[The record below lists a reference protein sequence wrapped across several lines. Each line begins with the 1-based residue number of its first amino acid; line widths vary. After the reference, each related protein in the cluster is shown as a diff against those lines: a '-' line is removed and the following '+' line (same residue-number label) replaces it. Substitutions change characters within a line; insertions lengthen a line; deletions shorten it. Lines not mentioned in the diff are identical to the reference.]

1 MAAENGMDFSEFIV
15 EKGQEA
21 NEDEKSEET
30 TEISLSPDL
39 EAEEARKNE
48 LHLQATKVVLK
59 RKWEFSRHGVKIL
72 QVTRHMSKVFAHLM

>member
-48 LHLQATKVVLK
+48 LRWQAKKVGLK
-59 RKWEFSRHGVKIL
+59 
-72 QVTRHMSKVFAHLM
+72 

>member
-1 MAAENGMDFSEFIV
+1 MAAENGMDISEFIV
-15 EKGQEA
+15 EKGKEA
-21 NEDEKSEET
+21 NEDEKSEEI

-48 LHLQATKVVLK
+48 LRLQAKKVVEK
-59 RKWEFSRHGVKIL
+59 KKEFSRHGVRIL